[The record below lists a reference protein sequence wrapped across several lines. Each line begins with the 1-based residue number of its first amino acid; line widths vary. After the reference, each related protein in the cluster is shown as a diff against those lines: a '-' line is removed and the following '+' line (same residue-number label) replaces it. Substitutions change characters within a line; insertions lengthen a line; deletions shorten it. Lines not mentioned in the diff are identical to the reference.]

1 MAKSNSFFRSWFAS
15 GEPWIWMNAA
25 AVGLSISAVVGIL
38 LLIAVKG
45 LAHFWPSD
53 VDLITYTTET
63 AQVQQVYGEFVELDQ
78 VSVEQFLESGGN
90 PEWVQPNAEI
100 MDRWLVKTG

>member
-1 MAKSNSFFRSWFAS
+1 MTKSNSFFRNWFAS

-25 AVGLSISAVVGIL
+25 AVGLSISAVIGIL

-45 LAHFWPSD
+45 LAHFWPAD
-53 VDLITYTTET
+53 VDLITYTTES
-63 AQVQQVYGEFVELDQ
+63 AQVQQVFGEFVELDQ

-90 PEWVQPNAEI
+90 PEWVQLARLI
-100 MDRWLVKTG
+100 SDGFL